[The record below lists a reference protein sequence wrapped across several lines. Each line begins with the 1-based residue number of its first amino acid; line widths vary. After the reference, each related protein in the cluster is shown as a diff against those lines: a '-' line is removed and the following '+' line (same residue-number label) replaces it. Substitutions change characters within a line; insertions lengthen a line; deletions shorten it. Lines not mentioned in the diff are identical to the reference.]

1 MSANN
6 SKIYLKF
13 GAIAITIEGDEG
25 FVSKR
30 FQEIFGGEKSI
41 EKSDSN
47 AENKSQPAHKPAS
60 QRTPSLDKISYKIF
74 LSRVGTDFKNWLA
87 RLSKYAS
94 NRDKILAAAYY
105 SQLMRSNRKFY
116 IKDVSTIL
124 EKHGIEIRG
133 ISNFI
138 DTFEVQEFIYKIP
151 GTRENYTSYKFTNGG
166 IRYINN
172 LYTSKVRTIVEE

>member
-1 MSANN
+1 MSANY
-6 SKIYLKF
+6 SKIYVKF
-13 GAIAITIEGDEG
+13 EAKEITVEGDKD
-25 FVSKR
+25 FVSKQ
-30 FQEIFGGEKSI
+30 FQEIFGGEKSV

-47 AENKSQPAHKPAS
+47 TENKSQPVHKPAPQLTS
-60 QRTPSLDKISYKIF
+60 SLDTISYKKF
-74 LSRVGTDFKNWLA
+74 LSRLGPDFKNWLA

-124 EKHGIEIRG
+124 EKHGIEIG
-133 ISNFI
+133 SIYNYI
-138 DTFEVQEFIYKIP
+138 DTFEVQRFIYKISD
-151 GTRENYTSYKFTNGG
+151 TNENYKSYKFTNGG

-172 LYTSKVRTIVEE
+172 LYASKVVTIVEE